1 MGGCYGS
8 SAEDVH
14 FNNQL
19 EDYLDGLEDDI
30 RCPVCGSTDIECID
44 YAGDSYLCDECGTV
58 F

>member
-19 EDYLDGLEDDI
+19 EDYLDGLEDGI
-30 RCPVCGSTDIECID
+30 RCPVCGSEHYESIGPDMVEHKCK
-44 YAGDSYLCDECGTV
+44 ECGFV